1 MFLRNHKLYQLTK
14 SHIFLSYIF
23 VPPCNLFHLISPG
36 IITRILRNFR
46 LDNDMNHLDVHCQLC
61 ICFGGMYNMYL
72 SGHAMRVNSSVQ
84 SLCLLIAS
92 LSHENADIPDI
103 INSKLL
109 AWRNPRTVSHEAEC
123 LCFNSHCTKL
133 ICWVT
138 AFKYMIVHTIMLQVK
153 IIFTR
158 LKLFNLVGWLSI
170 SIVSLP

>member
-23 VPPCNLFHLISPG
+23 VSPCNLPVLHLISPG

-46 LDNDMNHLDVHCQLC
+46 LANNINHLDVHCQLC

-84 SLCLLIAS
+84 SIVYQLAS
-92 LSHENADIPDI
+92 LSHENADISDI
-103 INSKLL
+103 MNSNLL
-109 AWRNPRTVSHEAEC
+109 AWRNARTVSHEANC

-133 ICWVT
+133 ICWVR
-138 AFKYMIVHTIMLQVK
+138 AFEIHDCAHIMLKVK
-153 IIFTR
+153 IIFR
-158 LKLFNLVGWLSI
+158 
-170 SIVSLP
+170 

>member
-23 VPPCNLFHLISPG
+23 VSPCNLLHLISPG

-46 LDNDMNHLDVHCQLC
+46 LANNINHLDVHCQLC

-84 SLCLLIAS
+84 SIVYQLAS
-92 LSHENADIPDI
+92 LSHENADISDI
-103 INSKLL
+103 MNSNLL
-109 AWRNPRTVSHEAEC
+109 AWRNARTVSHEANC

-133 ICWVT
+133 ICWVR
-138 AFKYMIVHTIMLQVK
+138 AFKIHDCAHIMLKVK
-153 IIFTR
+153 IIFR
-158 LKLFNLVGWLSI
+158 
-170 SIVSLP
+170 